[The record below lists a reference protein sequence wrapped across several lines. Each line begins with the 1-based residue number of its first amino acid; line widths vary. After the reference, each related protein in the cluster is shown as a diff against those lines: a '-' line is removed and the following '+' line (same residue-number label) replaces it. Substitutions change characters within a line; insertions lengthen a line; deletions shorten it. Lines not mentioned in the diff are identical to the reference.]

1 VAQSV
6 NGERC
11 APTGDTYR
19 SVAISSDC
27 RPPQAAHKRKQS
39 RRFVFISDWNLS
51 FARPHGLDATRVGAM
66 LFHPTHPDAMLPNGS
81 RQVKGKVSSLGW
93 VSPDLSGKQH
103 PRGRCLDG
111 SEDRGKQT
119 AGYDH
124 SQQREPGV
132 HSSALVRG
140 IVFLT

>member
-1 VAQSV
+1 
-6 NGERC
+6 
-11 APTGDTYR
+11 
-19 SVAISSDC
+19 
-27 RPPQAAHKRKQS
+27 
-39 RRFVFISDWNLS
+39 
-51 FARPHGLDATRVGAM
+51 
-66 LFHPTHPDAMLPNGS
+66 MLPNGS